1 MKKIIVIILFLIIFS
16 LKINDIII
24 TKKTHNMILKSQI
37 GILEIPILK
46 LKKEIIEGT
55 DKDILNNNFIG
66 HIKESYFDFENT
78 IILAGHNDTIFKS
91 IHKLKTQDEIILI
104 IKNESKKYCV
114 FKNTKIDKNDY
125 TLFKNNGPLL
135 ILITCTDD
143 SDERRIILA
152 KKCM

>member
-37 GILEIPILK
+37 GILEIRILK

-143 SDERRIILA
+143 TDERRIILA